1 MCVLLGSSRHLD
13 VLIYSHTRALRNPII
28 KKLYHGI
35 LDFGL
40 RNYGA
45 PTWGSSSERFHHPRP
60 TDGHTTPWTRLAVR
74 RARSSALRPITPLPS
89 PQRSDHPLPPMLPP
103 YHSHPPPPHPPPP
116 RSARARRG
124 FARGQAQKALRNYGE
139 AAAAASETLKKL
151 RQALTVLFS

>member
-13 VLIYSHTRALRNPII
+13 VLIYSNTRALRNTII

-89 PQRSDHPLPPMLPP
+89 PQRSDHTLPPMLPP
-103 YHSHPPPPHPPPP
+103 YHSHPPPPPSP
-116 RSARARRG
+116 SASQCACAAPAGFRARPG
-124 FARGQAQKALRNYGE
+124 PEG
-139 AAAAASETLKKL
+139 LKKL
-151 RQALTVLFS
+151 RRGGCSRLGNP